1 MNYVNEV
8 SAVFQQRCPNVTII
22 SPDDYRMIA
31 EWEKQE
37 IPIEIIADTINAM
50 CDTAGPDT
58 VEIRSIGYFHPTI
71 KNNFITWLQAGTRAS
86 DSSGQLKRS
95 LYRTSNLKM

>member
-8 SAVFQQRCPNVTII
+8 SAVFQHRCRNVTII

-50 CDTAGPDT
+50 CDMAGPDT
-58 VEIRSIGYFHPTI
+58 DEISSIGYFHPTI
-71 KNNFITWLQAGTRAS
+71 KNNFITWLQTGTGAS
-86 DSSGQLKRS
+86 HTSGH
-95 LYRTSNLKM
+95 